1 MRVTIKSDLPRWDGV
16 HEVDLRPQEHHC
28 RVVLPEAVRVEDPD
42 PRAVPRSLHWP
53 VVVGLE
59 EEVGG
64 AAVQGAKGDAN
75 VGREGLARV
84 AHSLVE

>member
-1 MRVTIKSDLPRWDGV
+1 MSDLPRWDGV

-28 RVVLPEAVRVEDPD
+28 RVVLPEAVRVEDPY
-42 PRAVPRSLHWP
+42 PRVVPRSLHWP
-53 VVVGLE
+53 VVVGLK

-84 AHSLVE
+84 ANSLVE